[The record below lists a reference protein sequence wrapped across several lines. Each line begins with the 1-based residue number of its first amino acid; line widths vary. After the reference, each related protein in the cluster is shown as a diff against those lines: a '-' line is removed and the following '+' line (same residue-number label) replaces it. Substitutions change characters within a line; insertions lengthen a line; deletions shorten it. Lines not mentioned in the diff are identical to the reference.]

1 MSSLKWVP
9 SPTKS
14 AGLSLRSEEE
24 DVDMLAEEDDDELA
38 ISMASLAFDEEVSSR
53 LLDRTA
59 RLQRQGVTSHRPED
73 PSAIFV
79 QVMRSVW
86 SWYLYGYAHLAVAP
100 TSGPILLFSFS
111 FTSTGSICRSVSPAD
126 PPIYGTQTHLP
137 GFA

>member
-59 RLQRQGVTSHRPED
+59 RLQKQGVTSYRPED

-86 SWYLYGYAHLAVAP
+86 SWYLYGYAYEVVAA
-100 TSGPILLFSFS
+100 TSGPILLFSFTV
-111 FTSTGSICRSVSPAD
+111 TSTGSICRSVSPTD
-126 PPIYGTQTHLP
+126 PPIHGTQTRLP
-137 GFA
+137 RFA

>member
-1 MSSLKWVP
+1 MSSHKWVA

-59 RLQRQGVTSHRPED
+59 RLQRQGVTSYRPED

-79 QVMRSVW
+79 QVMRPVW
-86 SWYLYGYAHLAVAP
+86 SLYGYAYEVVAP

-111 FTSTGSICRSVSPAD
+111 FTSAGSICRSISPTD
-126 PPIYGTQTHLP
+126 PPIYGTQTP